1 MYLAPEKY
9 IILGNGLSTP
19 AVTKFSTKTVVFIS
33 FLLGGCTTQ
42 EETGVTSLYV
52 AVVLEWG
59 TQEHS
64 QFSQST
70 FDLSNTLMQN

>member
-33 FLLGGCTTQ
+33 FLLGVCTTQ
-42 EETGVTSLYV
+42 EETGYFPLCNGSPRMGDSRAFTVQSNVHLISVTL
-52 AVVLEWG
+52 
-59 TQEHS
+59 
-64 QFSQST
+64 
-70 FDLSNTLMQN
+70 